1 MRTRT
6 FVLSSIFL
14 LASFNAR
21 GDDSWIADANGCK
34 VWNPRPVPGET
45 VSWSG
50 ACKDGYADGPGVMQW
65 MREGTPLHRV
75 EGAFTSGKPNGKMIS
90 VSPNGDRYEGD
101 YLDGKRTGVGV
112 ITNAKGD
119 RYEGAFV
126 DGKREGAGELSLATG
141 EHYKGNFSDGK
152 PDGYG
157 EMTWADGSTYKGQ
170 FVDGKPAEPEKI
182 ARKNYSI
189 RESVIGSYIE
199 RDVVTGIQVPVDKT
213 YAELTVGQ
221 KLRIKSLYEPMG
233 ENDEPPY
240 PLDGLKRIM
249 DAAAELGKKLDVRGL
264 LSMAVTVN
272 GEGHAMSV
280 DVFKSPDPKLTKN
293 MALVLMLEK
302 YKPAVCKG
310 MPCTMQF
317 PFQMNYIF
325 KP

>member
-141 EHYKGNFSDGK
+141 EHYKGNFVK
-152 PDGYG
+152 
-157 EMTWADGSTYKGQ
+157 
-170 FVDGKPAEPEKI
+170 
-182 ARKNYSI
+182 
-189 RESVIGSYIE
+189 
-199 RDVVTGIQVPVDKT
+199 
-213 YAELTVGQ
+213 
-221 KLRIKSLYEPMG
+221 
-233 ENDEPPY
+233 
-240 PLDGLKRIM
+240 
-249 DAAAELGKKLDVRGL
+249 
-264 LSMAVTVN
+264 
-272 GEGHAMSV
+272 
-280 DVFKSPDPKLTKN
+280 
-293 MALVLMLEK
+293 AL
-302 YKPAVCKG
+302 AS
-310 MPCTMQF
+310 
-317 PFQMNYIF
+317 
-325 KP
+325 

>member
-1 MRTRT
+1 M
-6 FVLSSIFL
+6 
-14 LASFNAR
+14 
-21 GDDSWIADANGCK
+21 
-34 VWNPRPVPGET
+34 
-45 VSWSG
+45 
-50 ACKDGYADGPGVMQW
+50 
-65 MREGTPLHRV
+65 
-75 EGAFTSGKPNGKMIS
+75 
-90 VSPNGDRYEGD
+90 
-101 YLDGKRTGVGV
+101 
-112 ITNAKGD
+112 
-119 RYEGAFV
+119 
-126 DGKREGAGELSLATG
+126 
-141 EHYKGNFSDGK
+141 HYKGNFADQK
-152 PDGYG
+152 PEGPG

>member
-1 MRTRT
+1 
-6 FVLSSIFL
+6 
-14 LASFNAR
+14 
-21 GDDSWIADANGCK
+21 
-34 VWNPRPVPGET
+34 
-45 VSWSG
+45 
-50 ACKDGYADGPGVMQW
+50 
-65 MREGTPLHRV
+65 
-75 EGAFTSGKPNGKMIS
+75 
-90 VSPNGDRYEGD
+90 
-101 YLDGKRTGVGV
+101 
-112 ITNAKGD
+112 
-119 RYEGAFV
+119 
-126 DGKREGAGELSLATG
+126 
-141 EHYKGNFSDGK
+141 
-152 PDGYG
+152 
-157 EMTWADGSTYKGQ
+157 MTWADGSTYKGQ